1 MGAWPPFF
9 AIKFISLINSF
20 IALLG
25 VAIMA
30 REFARTDR
38 VAQEIQKEIAMII
51 QREVKDPR
59 LGMVT
64 VNAVEITRDLAYAKI
79 FVTFFTLEGQNVDVS
94 IEVLNE
100 AASYIRTLL
109 AKRIKARIMPELR
122 FIYDSSMVEGVRM
135 GNLVDKA
142 VAQDV
147 KNHEGEISETETD
160 ADEKPESE

>member
-1 MGAWPPFF
+1 
-9 AIKFISLINSF
+9 
-20 IALLG
+20 
-25 VAIMA
+25 MA

-38 VAQEIQKEIAMII
+38 VGQEIQKVIALII

-79 FVTFFTLEGQNVDVS
+79 FVTFFTLEGQNVDQS
-94 IEVLNE
+94 IEILNE
-100 AASYIRTLL
+100 AAGYIRSLL
-109 AKRIKARIMPELR
+109 SKRIKARIMPELR

-142 VAQDV
+142 VAADM
-147 KNHEGEISETETD
+147 KNHVDDTVQNDVDETS
-160 ADEKPESE
+160 ESE

>member
-1 MGAWPPFF
+1 
-9 AIKFISLINSF
+9 
-20 IALLG
+20 
-25 VAIMA
+25 MA

-109 AKRIKARIMPELR
+109 AKRINARIMPELR

-142 VAQDV
+142 VAEDV
-147 KNHEGEISETETD
+147 KNHEGETD
-160 ADEKPESE
+160 EAPESE

>member
-1 MGAWPPFF
+1 
-9 AIKFISLINSF
+9 
-20 IALLG
+20 
-25 VAIMA
+25 MA

-109 AKRIKARIMPELR
+109 AKRINARIMPELR

-142 VAQDV
+142 VAEDV
-147 KNHEGEISETETD
+147 KNHEGEM
-160 ADEKPESE
+160 DEAPAPESE

>member
-1 MGAWPPFF
+1 
-9 AIKFISLINSF
+9 
-20 IALLG
+20 
-25 VAIMA
+25 MA

-38 VAQEIQKEIAMII
+38 VGQEIQKEVAMII

-94 IEVLNE
+94 IDILNE
-100 AASYIRTLL
+100 ASSYIRTLL

-122 FIYDSSMVEGVRM
+122 FVYDKSMVEGVRM

-142 VAQDV
+142 VAEDV
-147 KNHEGEISETETD
+147 KNHQDDNVE
-160 ADEKPESE
+160 PEVE

>member
-1 MGAWPPFF
+1 
-9 AIKFISLINSF
+9 
-20 IALLG
+20 
-25 VAIMA
+25 MA

-109 AKRIKARIMPELR
+109 AKRINARIMPELR

-142 VAQDV
+142 VAQDM
-147 KNHEGEISETETD
+147 KNHEGDLSETD
-160 ADEKPESE
+160 VDEAPESE

>member
-1 MGAWPPFF
+1 
-9 AIKFISLINSF
+9 
-20 IALLG
+20 
-25 VAIMA
+25 MA

-109 AKRIKARIMPELR
+109 AKRINARIMPELR

-142 VAQDV
+142 VAQDM
-147 KNHEGEISETETD
+147 KNHEGDLSETDVDSRE
-160 ADEKPESE
+160 

>member
-1 MGAWPPFF
+1 
-9 AIKFISLINSF
+9 
-20 IALLG
+20 
-25 VAIMA
+25 MA

-79 FVTFFTLEGQNVDVS
+79 FVTFFTLEGQNVDHS

-100 AASYIRTLL
+100 ASSYIRTLL

-147 KNHEGEISETETD
+147 KNHEGETGEVE
-160 ADEKPESE
+160 ADESPESE